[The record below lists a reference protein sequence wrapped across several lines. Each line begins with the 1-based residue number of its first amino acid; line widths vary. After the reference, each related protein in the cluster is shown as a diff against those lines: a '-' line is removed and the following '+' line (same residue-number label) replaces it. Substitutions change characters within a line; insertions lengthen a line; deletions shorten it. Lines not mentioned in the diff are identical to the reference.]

1 MTPHI
6 SLGGSV
12 TTYPNIA
19 LIGKARSGKDTV
31 AARLIATRSYTRV
44 AFADPLKEMALA
56 LDPLIPMNHLEAHS
70 RLSLV
75 VEQLGWEYAK
85 DNYPEIRRVLQHLGS
100 AVRDQ
105 DEDFWLQQAMNKVW
119 AAYDWNLPVVVTDC
133 RYRNEADELREAGFM
148 LVRIERPTGA
158 PSPGADHAS
167 ETELDY
173 LQCDAVIGNVGTLDE
188 LYAQVDKIVP

>member
-1 MTPHI
+1 M
-6 SLGGSV
+6 

-31 AARLIATRSYTRV
+31 AAHLIATHSYTRV
-44 AFADPLKEMALA
+44 AFADPLKEMAFA
-56 LDPLIPMNHLEAHS
+56 MDPIISADAPHP
-70 RLSLV
+70 
-75 VEQLGWEYAK
+75 QLGDMGPVRLAEMVRLHGWEIVK
-85 DNYPEIRRVLQHLGS
+85 DQFPEARRVLQHLGS

-148 LVRIERPTGA
+148 LVRIERPGTD
-158 PSPGADHAS
+158 PGTHAS

-173 LQCDAVIGNVGTLDE
+173 LQCDRVVRNAGTLDE
-188 LYAQVDKIVP
+188 LYTQVGKLIP